1 MNTITQLQHKFAKE
15 IIQYGISEVVVR
27 DGIVKVQ
34 SKERLPWELYA
45 SIEAE
50 LL

>member
-1 MNTITQLQHKFAKE
+1 MNQIAQLQAKFAKE
-15 IIQYGISEVVVR
+15 IIQYGISEVIVK
-27 DGIVKVQ
+27 DGAVKVQ
-34 SKERLPWELYA
+34 SKERLPWELFA